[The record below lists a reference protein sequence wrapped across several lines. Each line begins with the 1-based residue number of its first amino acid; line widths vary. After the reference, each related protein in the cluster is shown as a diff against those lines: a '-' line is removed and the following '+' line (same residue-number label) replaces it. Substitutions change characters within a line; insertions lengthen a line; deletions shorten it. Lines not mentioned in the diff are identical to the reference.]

1 MDRFFVIS
9 GCSGG
14 GKSSVLRELE
24 RRGHHVVEEPGRR
37 IIAEERGRADAAL
50 PWIDP
55 AAFATRAVAM
65 SLADLEKAGTLPGLV
80 FFDRGLVDAAAALE
94 FATGTPISRTYATRR
109 YNTRVF
115 MTPPWPEIYARDDD
129 RRHGLGA
136 AAAEYERL
144 LKAFASL
151 GHAVTILPKA
161 SVTERADLILR
172 SLKQD

>member
-1 MDRFFVIS
+1 MDRLFVIS

-14 GKSSVLRELE
+14 GKSSVLRELG
-24 RRGHHVVEEPGRR
+24 RRSHHIVEEPGRR

-50 PWIDP
+50 PWADP

-65 SLADLEKAGTLPGLV
+65 SLADLEKAEILPGPV

-94 FATGTPISRTYATRR
+94 FATGVPISRTYATRR

-115 MTPPWPEIYARDDD
+115 MTPPWPEIYVRDGD
-129 RRHGLGA
+129 RRYGLDA
-136 AAAEYERL
+136 AIAEYERL

-161 SVTERADLILR
+161 CVTQRADLILAA
-172 SLKQD
+172 